1 LITACQIS
9 PGVPC
14 KPMLAKPTKGIQVIF
29 NRFEDKKFTCEFKYD
44 GLRGQL
50 HYKDGEVMIYS
61 RNLENMTEKYPDII
75 KLLKENIDTE
85 KVTDFIADSEIVA
98 FDTNT
103 KRILPFQILMT
114 RSKKNVTVQNV
125 KVTVCLFVFDLIYLN
140 GKSLLDEPLRL
151 RRDLMWNHLP
161 KVEGK
166 LDFVSAKDTEDT
178 EEIQTFLEES
188 VKRKNIR

>member
-1 LITACQIS
+1 
-9 PGVPC
+9 
-14 KPMLAKPTKGIQVIF
+14 MLAKPTKGIQVIF